1 MLKIISNC
9 EEKPVE
15 SERLGNGEIVFM
27 KGSHG
32 TGSFYGICIHGIG
45 VIELENG
52 STTYAS
58 TKEQL
63 YVGSAISYWTV
74 GKVYRNCELIIK
86 E

>member
-1 MLKIISNC
+1 MIKIINNC
-9 EEKPVE
+9 DEKPIE

-27 KGSHG
+27 KGSLG

-45 VIELENG
+45 VIELEYG

-63 YVGSAISYWTV
+63 YVGSKISYWTI
-74 GKVYRNCELIIK
+74 GSVYKNCKLILK
-86 E
+86 K